1 MRALT
6 LTFLTTIGISS
17 TVGEIIRNARGQ
29 IGLVSPYIQLSERM
43 KKRLRAADCSG
54 TGILV
59 VHGKSALDAQT
70 REVLS
75 TLENLRLLYAE
86 SLHAKC
92 YFNERQL
99 VLSTMNLYA
108 YSQRNNREMGIR
120 VRKQGENGIYS
131 EVLEEVRSIA
141 ESAEPQTV

>member
-1 MRALT
+1 V

-17 TVGEIIRNARGQ
+17 TVGEIIQNAKGW
-29 IGLVSPYIQLSERM
+29 IGLVSPYIQFSERM
-43 KKRLRAADCSG
+43 KKRLREADRSG
-54 TGILV
+54 ANILI
-59 VHGKSALDAQT
+59 VHGKSALNNRT
-70 REVLS
+70 RELLS
-75 TLENLRLLYAE
+75 TLENLSLLYAK

-120 VRKQGENGIYS
+120 VQKRGGGGLYS

-141 ESAEPQTV
+141 ESAEIQTV